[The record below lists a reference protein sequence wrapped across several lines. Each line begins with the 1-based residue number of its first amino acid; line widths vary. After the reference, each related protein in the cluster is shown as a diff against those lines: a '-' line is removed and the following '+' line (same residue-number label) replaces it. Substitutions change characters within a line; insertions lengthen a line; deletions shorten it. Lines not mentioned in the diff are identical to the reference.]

1 MLLGSPSVTSLFHFS
16 LQYVHWCF
24 KQSDWF
30 GILNYLSCELKMQWL
45 HCGNNTVTTC
55 PSQVIAFWKCQSCLL
70 PLPHPHPPPKKKYIA
85 ILCNFS
91 RVVQWLQETLKTV
104 LRQFGGGAGGGG
116 GGLKGGINKDR
127 RFKSGELFCFPVS
140 FFFVLFSWPHK
151 LNGQIQNQQAH
162 DI

>member
-1 MLLGSPSVTSLFHFS
+1 MLLRSPSVTSLFHFS

-45 HCGNNTVTTC
+45 HCGNNKVTTC

-70 PLPHPHPPPKKKYIA
+70 PLPHPPPPKKYIA

-104 LRQFGGGAGGGG
+104 LRQFWGGGG
-116 GGLKGGINKDR
+116 GGRIEGWHKQGQEIQKWWI
-127 RFKSGELFCFPVS
+127 
-140 FFFVLFSWPHK
+140 VLFPSFIFFLSCLVDPTS
-151 LNGQIQNQQAH
+151 
-162 DI
+162 

>member
-1 MLLGSPSVTSLFHFS
+1 MLLRSPSVTSLFHFS

-70 PLPHPHPPPKKKYIA
+70 PLPHPPPPQKKYIA

-104 LRQFGGGAGGGG
+104 LRQFWGGGGG

>member
-1 MLLGSPSVTSLFHFS
+1 MLLRSPSVTSLFHFS

-45 HCGNNTVTTC
+45 HCGNNKVTTC

-70 PLPHPHPPPKKKYIA
+70 PLPHPPPPKKIHSHSLQFLPGGAVVTRDIKDSAQA
-85 ILCNFS
+85 ILG
-91 RVVQWLQETLKTV
+91 W
-104 LRQFGGGAGGGG
+104 GGG

-151 LNGQIQNQQAH
+151 LNG
-162 DI
+162 

>member
-1 MLLGSPSVTSLFHFS
+1 MLLRSPSVTSLFHFS

-70 PLPHPHPPPKKKYIA
+70 PLPHPPPQKKIHSHSLQFLPGGAVVTRDIKDSAQA
-85 ILCNFS
+85 ILG
-91 RVVQWLQETLKTV
+91 W
-104 LRQFGGGAGGGG
+104 GGGRIEGWHKQGQEIQ
-116 GGLKGGINKDR
+116 KWWIV
-127 RFKSGELFCFPVS
+127 LFPS
-140 FFFVLFSWPHK
+140 FIFFVLFSWPHK

>member
-70 PLPHPHPPPKKKYIA
+70 PLPHPLPPQKKKYIA

-104 LRQFGGGAGGGG
+104 LRQFGGEAGGGG
-116 GGLKGGINKDR
+116 GGR
-127 RFKSGELFCFPVS
+127 RIEGWHKQGQEIQKWWI
-140 FFFVLFSWPHK
+140 VLFPSFIFFCPV
-151 LNGQIQNQQAH
+151 
-162 DI
+162 